1 VTVTDFLDKK
11 RREISDRIK
20 QLDVQLEGLEP
31 LIKEQERLK
40 AAKSALDGLKASTPS
55 RAAARQRGPDRP
67 RRSNTSSTVASS
79 TSTPATKAKGRKR
92 RAGRRKG
99 TGVRAAQT
107 LELAQKQPGITI
119 PELAA
124 RMGMQQNYLYRVLPG
139 LQREGKIN
147 KEGRGWHP
155 AAKEKATA

>member
-1 VTVTDFLDKK
+1 VTDFLDKK

-40 AAKSALDGLKASTPS
+40 AAKSALDRLKASTPS
-55 RAAARQRGPDRP
+55 SAAARQRGPDRP
-67 RRSNTSSTVASS
+67 RTSKTSSTVPSP
-79 TSTPATKAKGRKR
+79 TSTPATRAKGRKR
-92 RAGRRKG
+92 RAGRRTG

-107 LELAQKQPGITI
+107 LELVQERPGITT

-124 RMGMQQNYLYRVLPG
+124 RMGVQQNYLYRVLPG
-139 LQREGKIN
+139 LQQEGKIN

-155 AAKEKATA
+155 AANEKATA